1 MMEDY
6 LFGKISNDSRAN
18 RIKAIQDALKKS
30 PVFDPYGSWP
40 QFKPQ

>member
-1 MMEDY
+1 MEDY
-6 LFGKISNDSRAN
+6 LFGKISTDSRAN
-18 RIKAIQDALKKS
+18 RIKAIKDELAKN